1 MDFHNKETDELVK
14 AFISLKSEE
23 ECYKFLEDV
32 CTVKEI
38 LDMSQRLHVAEMLS
52 EKSNYQKIAEVTKA
66 STATISR
73 VNKCYMYGEGYKLV
87 VERLKAERNGN

>member
-14 AFISLKSEE
+14 AFLAVKTEE

-38 LDMSQRLHVAEMLS
+38 LDMSQRLHVAKMLA
-52 EKSNYQKIAEVTKA
+52 EKANYQKIADTTKA

-73 VNKCYMYGEGYKLV
+73 INKCLMYGEGYKLI
-87 VERLKAERNGN
+87 VERLKADKNGN